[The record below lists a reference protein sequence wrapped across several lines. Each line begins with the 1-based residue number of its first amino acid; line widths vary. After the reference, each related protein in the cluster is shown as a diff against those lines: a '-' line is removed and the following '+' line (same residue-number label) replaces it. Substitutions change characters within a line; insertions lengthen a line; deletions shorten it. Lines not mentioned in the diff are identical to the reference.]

1 MSKMKSYYFVMFEE
15 ESNYSYYRYSTDSF
29 ESTVAASELP
39 KQYLG
44 SHASKKQLR
53 TPNTQQQFNL
63 DIKAV

>member
-15 ESNYSYYRYSTDSF
+15 EPNYSYYRYSTDSF

-44 SHASKKQLR
+44 SPASKKQLR
-53 TPNTQQQFNL
+53 TPNNQQQFNL
-63 DIKAV
+63 DIKAI